1 MNSSNRWRIILQK
14 PKADIWG
21 GDCGANERNVAVAI
35 TWTDPTIGNLTAYDV
50 VRFILATAT
59 SSNEAIDYIGKLVA
73 THGDSNTYFSLV
85 ICDTKMAW
93 TISCAGKLWAA
104 QCFQEGSHQL
114 PSCGLAVSTTINR
127 SSPNLGDSLKNL
139 GCWNGQGVIDFAASF
154 RRQSP
159 CKTNWYGE
167 CSSMEEDSFSLTNMF
182 KVLRSSSEEHPSSRA
197 SIVFM
202 MRDGGISSYWFT
214 ATPNAM
220 ESVFKPFVF
229 SPQPKIS
236 PLTKVP
242 SHCQYTLLYKL
253 HAQRK
258 PTSVDHLKSLEASCV
273 EEVSAYL
280 TDYTEADGELDELM
294 KDCVEAEVKFYR

>member
-1 MNSSNRWRIILQK
+1 MDSSNRFRIILQK

-21 GDCGANERNVAVAI
+21 GDCGANERNVAVAV
-35 TWTDPTIGNLTAYDV
+35 TWTDESIGNLTAYDV
-50 VRFILATAT
+50 VRLILATAA
-59 SSNEAIDYIGKLVA
+59 SSSEAIDTIGKLVS
-73 THGDSNTYFSLV
+73 THGNSNTIFSLV
-85 ICDTKMAW
+85 ICDPKTIWA
-93 TISCAGKLWAA
+93 ISCAGKLWAA
-104 QCFQEGSHQL
+104 ECFKEGNHQL
-114 PSCGLAVSTTINR
+114 PSCGLAVSTVIDR
-127 SSPNLGDSLKNL
+127 SSKNLGESLKSL

-154 RRQSP
+154 RRQSLT
-159 CKTNWYGE
+159 KKNWYGE
-167 CSSMEEDSFSLTNMF
+167 CASMEGSFTLTNMF
-182 KVLRSSSEEHPSSRA
+182 KILRASSEEHPSRA
-197 SIVFM
+197 STVFM

-242 SHCQYTLLYKL
+242 SNCQFTLLYKL

-258 PTSVDHLKSLEASCV
+258 PTSIEHLKALEASCV

-280 TDYTEADGELDELM
+280 TDYSEADGELDELM

>member
-1 MNSSNRWRIILQK
+1 MESSNRWRIILQK

-21 GDCGANERNVAVAI
+21 GDCGANERNVAMAI
-35 TWTDPTIGNLTAYDV
+35 TWTDASIGNITAYDV
-50 VRFILATAT
+50 VRLILATA
-59 SSNEAIDYIGKLVA
+59 SSSSEAIDSIGKLVA
-73 THGDSNTYFSLV
+73 THGDSNTIFSLI
-85 ICDTKMAW
+85 ICDPNMAW

-104 QCFQEGSHQL
+104 QCFTEGCHQL
-114 PSCGLAVSTTINR
+114 PSCGLAVSTVIDR
-127 SSPNLGDSLKNL
+127 SSKNLGDSLKSL
-139 GCWNGQGVIDFAASF
+139 GCWNGQGTIDFAASF

-167 CSSMEEDSFSLTNMF
+167 CSSMEGTFSLTNMF
-182 KVLRSSSEEHPSSRA
+182 KVLRSSSEDNRSRA
-197 SIVFM
+197 STVFM

-242 SHCQYTLLYKL
+242 SNCQYTLLYKL

-258 PTSVDHLKSLEASCV
+258 PTSVDNLKSLEASCV

-280 TDYTEADGELDELM
+280 TDYAEADGELDELM